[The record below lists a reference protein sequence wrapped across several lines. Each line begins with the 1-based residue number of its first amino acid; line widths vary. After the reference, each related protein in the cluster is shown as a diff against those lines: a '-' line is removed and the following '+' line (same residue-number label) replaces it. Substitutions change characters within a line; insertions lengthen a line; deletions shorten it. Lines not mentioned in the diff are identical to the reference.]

1 MRKYITSYEGYTP
14 ICIPEGSKIESID
27 TDIYNYI
34 RNSIETQFKY
44 EAIIQDSFSQLYGN
58 GRLRDFTLGRGLVII
73 GNFLRAI
80 ICNNGK
86 VMVNSEWISYYPSEF
101 KRFKKVLS
109 ENGYET
115 RGDKCFCLTYDL
127 NKKFFVN
134 SLSPNMEDY
143 EESKQLE
150 LSSEFLAQE
159 RGKLSSC
166 DYSSE
171 NNAITELVMDD
182 VAF

>member
-14 ICIPEGSKIESID
+14 ICIPEGSKIELID
-27 TDIYNYI
+27 TDEYDYI
-34 RNSIETQFKY
+34 RNSTETQFKY
-44 EAIIQDSFSQLYGN
+44 EAIIKDSFSQLYGN
-58 GRLRDFTLGRGLVII
+58 GRLRDFLLGRGLVII
-73 GNFLRAI
+73 SNSLRAI

-86 VMVNSEWISYYPSEF
+86 VVVNDEWIQYYPSEF

-115 RGDKCFCLTYDL
+115 RGDKCFHFVDEL
-127 NKKFFVN
+127 NPQFFVN
-134 SLSPNMEDY
+134 PLPPNMEDY

-159 RGKLSSC
+159 RAKL
-166 DYSSE
+166 
-171 NNAITELVMDD
+171 NITTGEDVFLVDLEG
-182 VAF
+182 VS

>member
-14 ICIPEGSKIESID
+14 ICIPEGSKIELINA
-27 TDIYNYI
+27 DIYDYV
-34 RNSIETQFKY
+34 RNSTETQFKY
-44 EAIIQDSFSQLYGN
+44 ETIIQNTFSKLYGN

-73 GNFLRAI
+73 GNSLIAI

-86 VMVNSEWISYYPSEF
+86 VVVNIEWSNYYPSEF

-115 RGDKCFCLTYDL
+115 RGDKCFHFVDEL
-127 NKKFFVN
+127 NPQFFVN
-134 SLSPNMEDY
+134 LLSPNMEDY

-150 LSSEFLAQE
+150 ISSEFLVQE
-159 RGKLSSC
+159 RGKL
-166 DYSSE
+166 
-171 NNAITELVMDD
+171 NITAGEDVFLVDLEG
-182 VAF
+182 VS